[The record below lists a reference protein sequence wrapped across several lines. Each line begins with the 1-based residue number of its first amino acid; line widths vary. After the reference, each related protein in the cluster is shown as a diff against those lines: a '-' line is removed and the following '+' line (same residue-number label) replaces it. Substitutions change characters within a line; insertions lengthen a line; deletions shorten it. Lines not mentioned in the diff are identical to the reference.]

1 MPQSGVQV
9 RMVARCDRGVVG
21 RVKGGVAAAGLLG
34 MTVVLAG
41 CGAGGDE
48 QPARADSSGASAT
61 QTAEAQSVG
70 GSSEDE
76 SSTPSSSETS
86 SDDGGDYQPA
96 TKNGPAK
103 NVPKPTM
110 PDEMKKNTPEGAEAA
125 VQYWWDT
132 VYYLEQ
138 TGDSSFVDIAAAEDC
153 VYCDEYVA
161 EVTDW
166 YAQDGWLSGAK
177 TQVRK
182 PFAMETMPE
191 MQVMYLLDNEESQSW
206 KSGGISSDEFSEDK
220 NVDETWRADMVYD
233 SNEGHW
239 VIRDISFQSGGR

>member
-1 MPQSGVQV
+1 
-9 RMVARCDRGVVG
+9 
-21 RVKGGVAAAGLLG
+21 

-61 QTAEAQSVG
+61 QTAEAKSVG

-76 SSTPSSSETS
+76 SSTPPSSETS

-96 TKNGPAK
+96 TKDGPAK

-132 VYYLEQ
+132 VYYLDE
-138 TGDSSFVDIAAAEDC
+138 TGNSDLMLDASHEDCSYCNRYATVMEEWYSSEKGWREGSRVTVGDSFTSEFE
-153 VYCDEYVA
+153 
-161 EVTDW
+161 
-166 YAQDGWLSGAK
+166 GG
-177 TQVRK
+177 TQVGSKIYISEANAWDAEGK
-182 PFAMETMPE
+182 PRNDMSDVA
-191 MQVMYLLDNEESQSW
+191 Y
-206 KSGGISSDEFSEDK
+206 SDESWSFGLVFDSEDH
-220 NVDETWRADMVYD
+220 
-233 SNEGHW
+233 HW
-239 VIRDISFQSGGR
+239 KMWVVNREQP